1 MLTDTLNDIL
11 AHTHGLGFIEMLK
24 IVGDNNETKI
34 EAMNE
39 KKTVI
44 LYGTLKTPSEE
55 LVGTIGMARLAVLNG
70 YLRFPPFQ
78 DDKATVEVVT
88 DTRNGEEIPKEIA
101 FKAPGG
107 HSSSYR
113 FMSAEVANEQIKVPV
128 FRGSKWDVVVTPDE
142 GNMKD
147 LSYFAGILGA
157 FEPVFVAKTEGSDLV
172 LSIGSGSTDRA
183 RVPFAKGVSGS
194 LAGRWAWPLVETL
207 AILKLAAKASDCRMS
222 FAEKGVM
229 KIEVETAAGTYEYLL
244 PAKSV

>member
-11 AHTHGLGFIEMLK
+11 AHTHGLGFIEMMK
-24 IVGDNNETKI
+24 IKGDDTETRI

-39 KKTVI
+39 KKTVVV
-44 LYGTLKTPSEE
+44 YGSLKAPAAE
-55 LVGTIGMARLAVLNG
+55 LAGTIGMARLAVLNG

-88 DTRNGEEIPKEIA
+88 DMRNGEEVPKEIS

-113 FMSAEVANEQIKVPV
+113 FMSAEVAEEQIKVPA
-128 FRGSKWDVVVTPDE
+128 FKGTKWDVVVTPTE

-147 LSYFAGILGA
+147 LSYFAGILGS
-157 FEPVFVAKTEGSDLV
+157 FEPVFVAKTEGKDLV

-183 RVPFAKGVSGS
+183 RVPFSKDVSGA

-207 AILKLAAKASDCRMS
+207 SILKLATKAEDCQMS

-229 KIEVETAAGTYEYLL
+229 KIEIETAVGTYEYLL